1 MHDFPYE
8 IRSILYEDRN
18 KKIVFNNMTDVW
30 DYVQL
35 LQHESE
41 EHRKKGGSFTIL
53 NNIFEQLPFFVCVNN
68 ILDEDAQK
76 DITRYIYAKDTNTP
90 PYKGSFGDTP
100 HTWIQKYYIIK
111 NALNLRDDIHRRK
124 LEQKRNGNK

>member
-30 DYVQL
+30 DYVKL
-35 LQHESE
+35 LRHESE
-41 EHRKKGGSFTIL
+41 EHHKKGGSFTIL

-68 ILDEDAQK
+68 ILDEDAQN
-76 DITRYIYAKDTNTP
+76 DITRFIYSKDTNTP
-90 PYKGSFGDTP
+90 PYKGSFGDAP
-100 HTWIQKYYIIK
+100 HLWIQKYYIIK

-124 LEQKRNGNK
+124 LEQKQNGNK